1 MPRTQGATHDAV
13 VFRELL
19 RDRFARL
26 HARNPRYSLRAF
38 ARDLGIHHGT
48 LSQLA
53 SGRRPASV
61 RQIRAIGAR
70 LGLDD
75 AGIASCC
82 AHEVDA
88 VVRAIAARADLRHDA
103 RWIAE
108 RTGISIDAVNAALH
122 RLLASGALRMEA
134 SDVWT
139 TP

>member
-1 MPRTQGATHDAV
+1 M
-13 VFRELL
+13 FRELL
-19 RDRFARL
+19 CDRFARL
-26 HARNPRYSLRAF
+26 RARNPRYSLRAF

-88 VVRAIAARADLRHDA
+88 VVRAIAARPELRHDS

-108 RTGISIDAVNAALH
+108 RTGIPVDAVNAALH
-122 RLLASGALRMEA
+122 RLLSTGALRMVERNA
-134 SDVWT
+134 WET
-139 TP
+139 T